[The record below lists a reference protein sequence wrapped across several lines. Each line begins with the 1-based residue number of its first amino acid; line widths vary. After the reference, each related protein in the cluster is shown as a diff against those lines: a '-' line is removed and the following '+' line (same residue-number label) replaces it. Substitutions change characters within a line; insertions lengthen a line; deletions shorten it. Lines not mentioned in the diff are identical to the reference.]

1 MKHFSR
7 EKYDKYNKSISSKKS
22 IQIVYYLCLIGIFS
36 CLLLLFSVKTFVNRE
51 VNALKYKES
60 SDVDYRV
67 KLKPNEY
74 YETDNLPSG
83 MVYIASLIDSIDL
96 RFNYTFT
103 TNSNIDYNASYYIE
117 AITRVYGK
125 DNKNIL
131 YEKSEILVPEE
142 KISKKNIM
150 ANNFFKE
157 VNVNYEHFNAFVKAF
172 KASYSL
178 NYDSDVTIVLHV
190 NSHGTSSSFNDDI
203 DSEGLSLV
211 VIPLTEQT
219 INITIDSKNINNS
232 GSVIDDNIWNNI
244 NYIYFSCLVISLI
257 GDLYVI
263 YKLIRLIIKIY
274 KSRSNY
280 DKTLRKILKEYDSI
294 ITNAENILDES
305 DYKVLNLSSFDELRD
320 AHDNLGSPI
329 IYNELI
335 PGKLSYFSIID
346 DNLLYKYTLDAK
358 NLKEKWRQK

>member
-1 MKHFSR
+1 MKYIKKLFLRGSVLL
-7 EKYDKYNKSISSKKS
+7 YISFAAISMS
-22 IQIVYYLCLIGIFS
+22 F
-36 CLLLLFSVKTFVNRE
+36 LLLISVASVGSNTMLSQNSMYTGHELTFS
-51 VNALKYKES
+51 
-60 SDVDYRV
+60 
-67 KLKPNEY
+67 
-74 YETDNLPSG
+74 
-83 MVYIASLIDSIDL
+83 I
-96 RFNYTFT
+96 
-103 TNSNIDYNASYYIE
+103 
-117 AITRVYGK
+117 
-125 DNKNIL
+125 
-131 YEKSEILVPEE
+131 
-142 KISKKNIM
+142 
-150 ANNFFKE
+150 
-157 VNVNYEHFNAFVKAF
+157 
-172 KASYSL
+172 
-178 NYDSDVTIVLHV
+178 YDSA
-190 NSHGTSSSFNDDI
+190 
-203 DSEGLSLV
+203 
-211 VIPLTEQT
+211 
-219 INITIDSKNINNS
+219 
-232 GSVIDDNIWNNI
+232 DDNIWNNI

-335 PGKLSYFSIID
+335 PGKLSCFSIID

>member
-1 MKHFSR
+1 MY
-7 EKYDKYNKSISSKKS
+7 KYAVS
-22 IQIVYYLCLIGIFS
+22 
-36 CLLLLFSVKTFVNRE
+36 
-51 VNALKYKES
+51 
-60 SDVDYRV
+60 
-67 KLKPNEY
+67 
-74 YETDNLPSG
+74 
-83 MVYIASLIDSIDL
+83 
-96 RFNYTFT
+96 
-103 TNSNIDYNASYYIE
+103 
-117 AITRVYGK
+117 
-125 DNKNIL
+125 
-131 YEKSEILVPEE
+131 
-142 KISKKNIM
+142 
-150 ANNFFKE
+150 
-157 VNVNYEHFNAFVKAF
+157 
-172 KASYSL
+172 
-178 NYDSDVTIVLHV
+178 
-190 NSHGTSSSFNDDI
+190 
-203 DSEGLSLV
+203 
-211 VIPLTEQT
+211 EQT

-335 PGKLSYFSIID
+335 PGKLSCFSIID

>member
-1 MKHFSR
+1 MDWLLVERMRMKYIKKLFLRGSVLL
-7 EKYDKYNKSISSKKS
+7 YISFAAISMS
-22 IQIVYYLCLIGIFS
+22 F
-36 CLLLLFSVKTFVNRE
+36 LLLISVASVGSNTMLSQNSMYTGHELTFS
-51 VNALKYKES
+51 
-60 SDVDYRV
+60 
-67 KLKPNEY
+67 
-74 YETDNLPSG
+74 
-83 MVYIASLIDSIDL
+83 I
-96 RFNYTFT
+96 
-103 TNSNIDYNASYYIE
+103 
-117 AITRVYGK
+117 
-125 DNKNIL
+125 
-131 YEKSEILVPEE
+131 
-142 KISKKNIM
+142 
-150 ANNFFKE
+150 
-157 VNVNYEHFNAFVKAF
+157 
-172 KASYSL
+172 
-178 NYDSDVTIVLHV
+178 YDSA
-190 NSHGTSSSFNDDI
+190 
-203 DSEGLSLV
+203 
-211 VIPLTEQT
+211 
-219 INITIDSKNINNS
+219 
-232 GSVIDDNIWNNI
+232 DDNIWNNI

-335 PGKLSYFSIID
+335 PGKLSCFSIID